1 MKIRRRADVIAQ
13 QVGDTAVLVNL
24 SSNRIYELN
33 ASGARVWELLDT
45 ARSVEAI
52 VGEIAQEFELSP
64 DVVRADVAP
73 LVDEFVREGLIE
85 HDPQH

>member
-52 VGEIAQEFELSP
+52 IGEIAEEFALSP
-64 DVVRADVAP
+64 DVVRDDVAP
-73 LVDEFVREGLIE
+73 LVAEFVREGLIE
-85 HDPQH
+85 NDPQH